1 MRRGEGKV
9 EDELADHYL
18 GSPDVRWL
26 RSPELLASVLLTIK
40 KVVDNLP
47 K

>member
-18 GSPDVRWL
+18 GSPAVRWL
-26 RSPELLASVLLTIK
+26 RSPELLASGVLTIK
-40 KVVDNLP
+40 RVVDNLP